1 MPLDLEY
8 GARISARGAKSVES
22 DARTEAPGRFNR
34 SRVLVWLAALAAP
47 AVMLGLIHRYGVNVP
62 YWDEWDQLAVV
73 TSAYDHTLS
82 ASQLWE
88 QQNEH
93 RPVVSKL
100 ISIVIARTTS
110 LDLVAEMYLGF
121 GFQVLSLIL
130 IWRMLA
136 ACFRSRAPALVGPL
150 TIAASLLLFWPVAH
164 EDWTWGIASVQ
175 FFLSVLLAVVSVWAV
190 SRWPGRRAGVCVLS
204 FATMMAIFTTGC
216 GFALIGVGVLGL
228 IGYGIAQ
235 KRIPWGQLLVFAVV
249 SSGCTALY
257 LRGYVSAGYSAT
269 SLTRLHP
276 LPMASYFV
284 TYIGS
289 PFWIRTAGYRSCQ
302 LFGLAGLISMAAA
315 TYYIIRQAPAW
326 VSAALPWVLLACYSL
341 INAVATALARID
353 LGVDQA
359 SSSRYRPIAVL
370 FWISLVV
377 LLSMVAWEARTRFSR
392 SAVVLMTAGASVLF
406 LTGYCYL
413 YYRGVGALTRHSEY
427 VAVGVPWIMDY
438 SHAPDDELRR
448 YHPNPSI
455 VRELSRKLEKYSLG
469 PFARRR

>member
-1 MPLDLEY
+1 
-8 GARISARGAKSVES
+8 
-22 DARTEAPGRFNR
+22 
-34 SRVLVWLAALAAP
+34 
-47 AVMLGLIHRYGVNVP
+47 
-62 YWDEWDQLAVV
+62 
-73 TSAYDHTLS
+73 
-82 ASQLWE
+82 
-88 QQNEH
+88 
-93 RPVVSKL
+93 
-100 ISIVIARTTS
+100 
-110 LDLVAEMYLGF
+110 
-121 GFQVLSLIL
+121 
-130 IWRMLA
+130 
-136 ACFRSRAPALVGPL
+136 
-150 TIAASLLLFWPVAH
+150 
-164 EDWTWGIASVQ
+164 
-175 FFLSVLLAVVSVWAV
+175 
-190 SRWPGRRAGVCVLS
+190 
-204 FATMMAIFTTGC
+204 MMAIFTTGC

-228 IGYGIAQ
+228 VGYGIAQ

-249 SSGCTALY
+249 SSGCVALY
-257 LRGYVSAGYSAT
+257 LRGYVSPGYSAT

-289 PFWIRTAGYRSCQ
+289 PFWLRTAGYRSCQ
-302 LFGLAGLISMAAA
+302 LFGLAGLIGMAAA

-341 INAVATALARID
+341 INAVATALGRID

-377 LLSMVAWEARTRFSR
+377 LLSMVAWEARMRFSR

-438 SHAPDDELRR
+438 DHAPDDELRR

-469 PFARRR
+469 PFAGRR